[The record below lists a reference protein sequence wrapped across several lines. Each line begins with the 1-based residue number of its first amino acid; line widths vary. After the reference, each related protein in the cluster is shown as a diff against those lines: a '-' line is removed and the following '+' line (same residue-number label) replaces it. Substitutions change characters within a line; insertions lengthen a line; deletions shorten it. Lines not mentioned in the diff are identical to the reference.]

1 MSLMERFNV
10 ICWGNDFLLGLCV
23 RKTECPE
30 GSTEK
35 YNILASFSINFMAL
49 SFIFTAPPKEDG
61 ENVEGHSN
69 NTSSCDW
76 NVTDHITAQNAYRST
91 SIALIPRS
99 LTPPLSTRT
108 SILPS
113 VSFTFLRP
121 LLHPFTSPSLSP
133 SIFVHTPSLSLGSRS
148 CFSLP
153 SSVSLHPF
161 LSLSLSSSVSVL
173 DHKELSA
180 GRINKPSVA
189 YWEPV
194 IAALHRRLI
203 PPILAPSSFYSFLL
217 FVLSLTSFVLSW
229 HEVWLSAGL
238 LHVQPE

>member
-10 ICWGNDFLLGLCV
+10 ICWGNDFLLGLCA

-30 GSTEK
+30 GSMEK

-61 ENVEGHSN
+61 ENVEVHSN

-133 SIFVHTPSLSLGSRS
+133 SIFVHTQSLSLGSRS
-148 CFSLP
+148 CLSLP

>member
-1 MSLMERFNV
+1 MWRYIPTTRRPVIECHWSHHSSECLSLY
-10 ICWGNDFLLGLCV
+10 L
-23 RKTECPE
+23 
-30 GSTEK
+30 
-35 YNILASFSINFMAL
+35 
-49 SFIFTAPPKEDG
+49 
-61 ENVEGHSN
+61 H
-69 NTSSCDW
+69 
-76 NVTDHITAQNAYRST
+76 RS
-91 SIALIPRS
+91 
-99 LTPPLSTRT
+99 
-108 SILPS
+108 
-113 VSFTFLRP
+113 
-121 LLHPFTSPSLSP
+121 HPSLSDTSPFNPDIHP
-133 SIFVHTPSLSLGSRS
+133 SLRLLYISPSSAPPFHVAFSLSLHLYSHS
-148 CFSLP
+148 ISFSWLP
-153 SSVSLHPF
+153 LVSFSSIISLSSSF
-161 LSLSLSSSVSVL
+161 SLSLSLSSSVSVL